1 MDKRFMDRKEWN
13 MKRPIMTVL
22 IALMVLTGNVL
33 QAEANVFI
41 QCPCPPG
48 TLIVPETGNIEC
60 TLPGPPVRE
69 IACRSITGGDSFANM
84 ADGTALYVFGF
95 RDVTGVTPDQI
106 FYEGELSAQTPAP
119 TLTARE
125 GQEMYLTLTT
135 NPMKMRPDLFDPHT
149 VHWHG
154 FPNASAVFDGE
165 PMSTIAVNPGASL
178 TYYYKV
184 PGPGTYIYHC
194 HVEASE
200 HMQMGMLGNLY
211 VRPRQDGTSPG
222 GCLFSKFAYNDG
234 DCTTG
239 YNVSYP
245 VLITSFDPVFHT
257 ANLNIQPLPFA
268 KMTDTYPLLNGR
280 GYPDTINPS
289 TELGANPDNNYQ
301 FTQKLPALITA
312 TEGDKILL
320 HISSLATVR
329 FYTLSSPVIPMKVVG
344 KDAMIYR
351 GGGLPTGINLF
362 YTTHSLT
369 LGGGES
375 ADVILDTSLL
385 GNITTTKTFFLY
397 TTNLNEL
404 SNDQED
410 FGGMMTEI
418 VVNPL

>member
-1 MDKRFMDRKEWN
+1 M
-13 MKRPIMTVL
+13 MKSIKHRVL
-22 IALMVLTGNVL
+22 LLSVLLVIAGAAQVQGAPYV
-33 QAEANVFI
+33 

-48 TLIVPETGNIEC
+48 TPISAITGNIEC

-84 ADGTALYVFGF
+84 ADGNEVYVFGF
-95 RDVTGVTPDQI
+95 RDVTGVAPDQI
-106 FYEGELSAQTPAP
+106 LYAGELSAQTPAP
-119 TLTARE
+119 TLNVRE
-125 GQEMYLTLTT
+125 GQELYLTLTT
-135 NPMKMRPDLFDPHT
+135 APMKMRPDLFDPHT

-165 PMSTIAVNPGASL
+165 PMSTISVNPGASL

-200 HMQMGMLGNLY
+200 HMQMGMLGNLF
-211 VRPRQDGTSPG
+211 VNPLQDGTSPG
-222 GCLFSKFAYNDG
+222 GCSFSKFAYNDG

-239 YNVSYP
+239 YNVAYP
-245 VLITSFDPVFHT
+245 VLITSFDPVFHA

-268 KMTDTYPLLNGR
+268 HMTDTYPMLNGR
-280 GYPDTINPS
+280 GYPDTVNPS
-289 TELGANPDNNYQ
+289 TELGANADNNFQ

-320 HISSLATVR
+320 RIVSLATVR

-344 KDAMIYR
+344 KDAVIYR
-351 GGGLPTGINLF
+351 GGGSPSGTDL
-362 YTTHSLT
+362 YYMTHSVT

-375 ADVILDTSLL
+375 VDVILDTALL
-385 GNITTTKTFFLY
+385 GDITTTKTFFLY
-397 TTNLNEL
+397 TNNLNEL

>member
-1 MDKRFMDRKEWN
+1 M
-13 MKRPIMTVL
+13 MKSIKHRVL
-22 IALMVLTGNVL
+22 LLSLLLVIAGAVQVHGAPYV
-33 QAEANVFI
+33 

-48 TLIVPETGNIEC
+48 TPISAVTGNIEC

-84 ADGTALYVFGF
+84 ADGNSIYIFGF
-95 RDVTGVTPDQI
+95 RDVTGVATDQI
-106 FYEGELSAQTPAP
+106 LYVGELSAQSPAP
-119 TLTARE
+119 TLIVRE

-135 NPMKMRPDLFDPHT
+135 APMKMRPDLFDPHT

-165 PMSTIAVNPGASL
+165 PMSTISVNTGASL
-178 TYYYKV
+178 TYYYKA
-184 PGPGTYIYHC
+184 PGPGTYLYHC
-194 HVEASE
+194 HVEAAE

-211 VRPRQDGTSPG
+211 VMPAQDGNSTG
-222 GCLFSKFAYNDG
+222 GFNAFAYNDTDG
-234 DCTTG
+234 STG
-239 YNVSYP
+239 YNVAYP
-245 VLITSFDPVFHT
+245 VQIASFDPLFHG
-257 ANLNIQPLPFA
+257 ANLDVQPLPFA
-268 KMTDTYPLLNGR
+268 YMTDTYPLLNGR

-289 TELGANPDNNYQ
+289 TALGANTDNNMQ
-301 FTQKLPALITA
+301 PTQKLPALITA

-320 HISSLATVR
+320 RISSVATVR
-329 FYTLSSPVIPMKVVG
+329 LYTLSSPVIPMKVVG

-351 GGGLPTGINLF
+351 GGGLPSGADLY
-362 YTTHSLT
+362 YTTHSVT

-375 ADVILDTSLL
+375 ADVILDTALL
-385 GNITTTKTFFLY
+385 GNISAQQTFFLY